1 MKGLKM
7 KNVNTVVSSALAT
20 VIAMGAMGMQSIAV
34 ADEKNMDKIEKCYWS
49 VYRMALV
56 NGHWIT

>member
-1 MKGLKM
+1 M